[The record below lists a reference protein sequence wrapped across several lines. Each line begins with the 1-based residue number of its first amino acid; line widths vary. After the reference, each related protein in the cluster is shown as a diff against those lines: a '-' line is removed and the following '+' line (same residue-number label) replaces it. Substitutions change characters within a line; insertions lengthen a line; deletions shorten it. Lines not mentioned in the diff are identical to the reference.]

1 MRLVTLA
8 LAASLLPAASA
19 ACAASA
25 ATKDFVEKAA
35 LGGLFEIQM
44 GRLAQGRTDN
54 IDISR
59 FAQRMISEH
68 GDANNALKMTA
79 KAGAPD
85 VELPAVL
92 DAARKAKIDAMSKMK
107 GEDFDAAFVTSQ
119 SEAHFEAVKLFTDY
133 AEAGDQPEL
142 KKYAADTLPVLK
154 AHQDALAH
162 LGAR

>member
-1 MRLVTLA
+1 VGP
-8 LAASLLPAASA
+8 ASLLPAASA
-19 ACAASA
+19 AYAASA
-25 ATKDFVEKAA
+25 ATKDFVQKAA
-35 LGGLFEIQM
+35 LGSLFEIQM
-44 GRLAQGRTDN
+44 SRLAQGRTDN

-68 GDANNALKMTA
+68 GDANNSLKMSA

-92 DAARKAKIDAMSKMK
+92 DDARKARIDAMSKMK
-107 GEDFDAAFVTSQ
+107 GEDFDAAFVTTQ
-119 SEAHFEAVKLFTDY
+119 SEAHFEAVNLFTAY
-133 AEAGDQPEL
+133 AETGDQPEL
-142 KKYAADTLPVLK
+142 KKFAADTLPALK